1 MAKEHSPEYT
11 AWQQAVAAQ
20 KQAEKQYKKDVS
32 SAKSSLNAAQS
43 QYNARVRSAQNAIDN
58 AHKTWQKPLQIL
70 EELKLYNDRVES
82 NQHRISFD
90 GKDIQIEINAG
101 GTIYTT
107 TSTKGGKGVSL
118 GGAALG
124 AAVAGPLGAVIGGS
138 KNTVETTSHVHDNR
152 TLYLTIRSTTN
163 AFTVK
168 LNPEKESE
176 ARAFADAVYTTNRSY
191 PKHYAQLQQDL
202 QALNNNLV
210 NEQNDHE
217 AVDLAQQNYNDV
229 VANTT
234 AVDAAKRETERCLNL
249 VPAQELEQAKKDKQR
264 MIIISI
270 AIAVAVVVILVV
282 LYLIGSHANTTAM
295 LDYAN
300 AWGNSNFK
308 TLIQ

>member
-1 MAKEHSPEYT
+1 M
-11 AWQQAVAAQ
+11 
-20 KQAEKQYKKDVS
+20 
-32 SAKSSLNAAQS
+32 
-43 QYNARVRSAQNAIDN
+43 
-58 AHKTWQKPLQIL
+58 
-70 EELKLYNDRVES
+70 
-82 NQHRISFD
+82 
-90 GKDIQIEINAG
+90 
-101 GTIYTT
+101 
-107 TSTKGGKGVSL
+107 
-118 GGAALG
+118 
-124 AAVAGPLGAVIGGS
+124 
-138 KNTVETTSHVHDNR
+138 
-152 TLYLTIRSTTN
+152 
-163 AFTVK
+163 
-168 LNPEKESE
+168 
-176 ARAFADAVYTTNRSY
+176 
-191 PKHYAQLQQDL
+191 
-202 QALNNNLV
+202 